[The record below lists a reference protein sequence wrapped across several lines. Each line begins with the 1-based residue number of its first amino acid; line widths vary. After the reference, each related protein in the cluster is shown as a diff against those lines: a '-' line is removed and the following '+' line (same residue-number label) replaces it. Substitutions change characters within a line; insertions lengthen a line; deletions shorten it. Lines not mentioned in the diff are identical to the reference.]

1 MPAPTVLPRQGALE
15 LGPQVVEVVRRP
27 HALAGPALVRRADQ
41 VAQPPGAPG
50 AVVGVAQRDQPLEL
64 GSRLGGRGGPHEC
77 VRRLVSVASSA
88 RSPTTV
94 AVPCASTKPT
104 AAGDTPARS

>member
-1 MPAPTVLPRQGALE
+1 
-15 LGPQVVEVVRRP
+15 VR
-27 HALAGPALVRRADQ
+27 
-41 VAQPPGAPG
+41 
-50 AVVGVAQRDQPLEL
+50 
-64 GSRLGGRGGPHEC
+64 C

-94 AVPCASTKPT
+94 PVPCASTKPT